1 MHEIKKSEI
10 KSPRKKHYDRRMHL
24 RVDQRMSKRVMTQLV
39 VAMVAVWGAI
49 TATAAPIIIPAAPQ
63 IGAESYLLIDAAT
76 GDVLASEN
84 ARMRLPPASLTK
96 IMTSYII
103 ANEIEQGRIT
113 LDDRV
118 PISVKAWRMEG
129 SRMFIREGTEVSVSD
144 LLRGIVIQSGNDAS
158 VAMAEYIAGDEEAFA
173 GLMTQTAKSLG
184 MNNTSFMNSTGLPDE
199 MHYTTAEDL
208 ATLTHALIN
217 RFPEHY
223 AIYSEKYFSYNDIR
237 QANRNALLWRDDSV
251 DGVKTGHTQA
261 AGYCLVASAM
271 ENDTRLISVVM
282 GARDERTRAAESQKL
297 LNYGFRYYETV
308 NLYAAGSSLK
318 RVRVWSG
325 LHESLEVGLDD
336 AITLTIPR
344 GGRDQLKAE
353 INLQDVIEAPIER
366 GQTLGALSLSLG
378 DEMLVERPVV
388 ALNPV
393 QAAGWLSSTLDDVQL
408 MFIDLT
414 GGDALTP

>member
-1 MHEIKKSEI
+1 
-10 KSPRKKHYDRRMHL
+10 MHL
-24 RVDQRMSKRVMTQLV
+24 RVDQQMSKRVMTQLV
-39 VAMVAVWGAI
+39 MAMVAAWGAM
-49 TATAAPIIIPAAPQ
+49 TAIAAPIIIPAAPQ

-103 ANEIEQGRIT
+103 ADEIEQGRIT
-113 LDDRV
+113 QDDRV

-129 SRMFIREGTEVSVSD
+129 SRMFIREGTEVSVAD

-184 MNNTSFMNSTGLPDE
+184 MNNTNFMNATGLPDE

-208 ATLTHALIN
+208 AVLTRALIN

-366 GQTLGALSLSLG
+366 GQSLGALTLSLG

-393 QAAGWLSSTLDDVQL
+393 QEAGWLSSTLDDVQL

-414 GGDALTP
+414 GGDPLTP

>member
-1 MHEIKKSEI
+1 
-10 KSPRKKHYDRRMHL
+10 
-24 RVDQRMSKRVMTQLV
+24 MSKRVMTQLV
-39 VAMVAVWGAI
+39 VAMVAVWGAM

-63 IGAESYLLIDAAT
+63 IGAESYLVIDAAT

-103 ANEIEQGRIT
+103 ADEIEQGRIT

-129 SRMFIREGTEVSVSD
+129 SRMFIREGTEVSVAD

-184 MNNTSFMNSTGLPDE
+184 MDNTNFMNATGLPDE

-208 ATLTHALIN
+208 AILTRALIN

-366 GQTLGALSLSLG
+366 GQTLGALTLSLG

-414 GGDALTP
+414 GGDPLAP

>member
-1 MHEIKKSEI
+1 
-10 KSPRKKHYDRRMHL
+10 
-24 RVDQRMSKRVMTQLV
+24 MTRLAAVLV
-39 VAMVAVWGAI
+39 ALWGAMA
-49 TATAAPIIIPAAPQ
+49 ATAAPIIIPAAPQ

-103 ANEIEQGRIT
+103 ADEIEQGRIT

-129 SRMFIREGTEVSVSD
+129 SRMFIRESTEVSVAD

-184 MNNTSFMNSTGLPDE
+184 MNNTNFMNATGLPDE

-208 ATLTHALIN
+208 AVLTRALIN

-366 GQTLGALSLSLG
+366 GQPLGALTLSLG
-378 DEMLVERPVV
+378 DETLVERPVV

-393 QAAGWLSSTLDDVQL
+393 QEAGWLSSTLDDVQL

-414 GGDALTP
+414 GGDPLTP

>member
-1 MHEIKKSEI
+1 
-10 KSPRKKHYDRRMHL
+10 
-24 RVDQRMSKRVMTQLV
+24 
-39 VAMVAVWGAI
+39 
-49 TATAAPIIIPAAPQ
+49 
-63 IGAESYLLIDAAT
+63 
-76 GDVLASEN
+76 
-84 ARMRLPPASLTK
+84 
-96 IMTSYII
+96 
-103 ANEIEQGRIT
+103 
-113 LDDRV
+113 
-118 PISVKAWRMEG
+118 
-129 SRMFIREGTEVSVSD
+129 
-144 LLRGIVIQSGNDAS
+144 
-158 VAMAEYIAGDEEAFA
+158 
-173 GLMTQTAKSLG
+173 
-184 MNNTSFMNSTGLPDE
+184 
-199 MHYTTAEDL
+199 
-208 ATLTHALIN
+208 LIN

-366 GQTLGALSLSLG
+366 GQTLGALTLSLG

-414 GGDALTP
+414 GGDPLAP

>member
-1 MHEIKKSEI
+1 
-10 KSPRKKHYDRRMHL
+10 
-24 RVDQRMSKRVMTQLV
+24 MSKRVMTQLV
-39 VAMVAVWGAI
+39 VAMVAVWGAM

-103 ANEIEQGRIT
+103 ADEIEQGRIT
-113 LDDRV
+113 QDDRV

-129 SRMFIREGTEVSVSD
+129 SRMFIREGTEVSVAD

-184 MNNTSFMNSTGLPDE
+184 MNNTNFMNATGLPDE

-208 ATLTHALIN
+208 AILTRALIN

-366 GQTLGALSLSLG
+366 GQTLGALTLSLG

-414 GGDALTP
+414 GGDPLAP

>member
-1 MHEIKKSEI
+1 M
-10 KSPRKKHYDRRMHL
+10 YF
-24 RVDQRMSKRVMTQLV
+24 RVDHRTSKRVMTRLAAVLV
-39 VAMVAVWGAI
+39 ALWGAMA
-49 TATAAPIIIPAAPQ
+49 ATAAPIIIPAATQ

-103 ANEIEQGRIT
+103 ADEIEQGRIT

-129 SRMFIREGTEVSVSD
+129 SRMFIREGTEVSVAD

-184 MNNTSFMNSTGLPDE
+184 MNNTNFMNATGLPDE

-208 ATLTHALIN
+208 AVLTRALIN

-366 GQTLGALSLSLG
+366 GQPLGALTLSLG

-393 QAAGWLSSTLDDVQL
+393 QEAGWLSSTLDDVQL

-414 GGDALTP
+414 GGDPLTP

>member
-1 MHEIKKSEI
+1 
-10 KSPRKKHYDRRMHL
+10 
-24 RVDQRMSKRVMTQLV
+24 MSKRVMTRLAVALV
-39 VAMVAVWGAI
+39 ALWGAM

-103 ANEIEQGRIT
+103 ADEIEQGRIT

-129 SRMFIREGTEVSVSD
+129 SRMFIREGTEVSVAD

-184 MNNTSFMNSTGLPDE
+184 MNNTNFMNATGLPDE

-208 ATLTHALIN
+208 AVLTRALIN

-366 GQTLGALSLSLG
+366 GQTLGALTLSLG

-393 QAAGWLSSTLDDVQL
+393 QEAGWLSSTLDDVQL

-414 GGDALTP
+414 GGDPLTP

>member
-1 MHEIKKSEI
+1 
-10 KSPRKKHYDRRMHL
+10 
-24 RVDQRMSKRVMTQLV
+24 
-39 VAMVAVWGAI
+39 
-49 TATAAPIIIPAAPQ
+49 
-63 IGAESYLLIDAAT
+63 
-76 GDVLASEN
+76 
-84 ARMRLPPASLTK
+84 
-96 IMTSYII
+96 
-103 ANEIEQGRIT
+103 
-113 LDDRV
+113 
-118 PISVKAWRMEG
+118 
-129 SRMFIREGTEVSVSD
+129 
-144 LLRGIVIQSGNDAS
+144 
-158 VAMAEYIAGDEEAFA
+158 
-173 GLMTQTAKSLG
+173 MTQTAKSLG
-184 MNNTSFMNSTGLPDE
+184 MNNTNFMNATGLPDE

-208 ATLTHALIN
+208 AVLTRALIN

-366 GQTLGALSLSLG
+366 GQTLGALTLSLG

-393 QAAGWLSSTLDDVQL
+393 QEAGWLSSTLDDVQL

-414 GGDALTP
+414 GGDPLTP

>member
-1 MHEIKKSEI
+1 MYFK
-10 KSPRKKHYDRRMHL
+10 
-24 RVDQRMSKRVMTQLV
+24 VDQRMSKRVMTRLAVALV
-39 VAMVAVWGAI
+39 ALWGAMI
-49 TATAAPIIIPAAPQ
+49 ATAAPIIIPAAPQ

-103 ANEIEQGRIT
+103 ADEIEQGRIT

-129 SRMFIREGTEVSVSD
+129 SRMFIREGTEVSVAD

-184 MNNTSFMNSTGLPDE
+184 MNNTNFMNATGLPDE

-208 ATLTHALIN
+208 AVLTRALIN

-366 GQTLGALSLSLG
+366 GQSLGALTLSLG

-393 QAAGWLSSTLDDVQL
+393 QEAGWLSSTLDDVQL

-414 GGDALTP
+414 GGDPLTP

>member
-1 MHEIKKSEI
+1 
-10 KSPRKKHYDRRMHL
+10 
-24 RVDQRMSKRVMTQLV
+24 MTRLAAVLV
-39 VAMVAVWGAI
+39 ALWGAMA
-49 TATAAPIIIPAAPQ
+49 ATAAPIIIPAAPQ

-103 ANEIEQGRIT
+103 ADEIEQGRIT

-129 SRMFIREGTEVSVSD
+129 SRMFIREGTEVSVAD

-184 MNNTSFMNSTGLPDE
+184 MNNTNFMNATGLPDE

-208 ATLTHALIN
+208 AVLTRALIN

-366 GQTLGALSLSLG
+366 GQSLGALTLSLG

-393 QAAGWLSSTLDDVQL
+393 QEAGWLSSTLDDVQL

-414 GGDALTP
+414 GGDPLTP

>member
-1 MHEIKKSEI
+1 
-10 KSPRKKHYDRRMHL
+10 
-24 RVDQRMSKRVMTQLV
+24 MSKRVMTQLV
-39 VAMVAVWGAI
+39 VAMVAVWGAM

-103 ANEIEQGRIT
+103 ADEIEQGRIT
-113 LDDRV
+113 QDDRV

-129 SRMFIREGTEVSVSD
+129 SRMFIREGTEVSVAD

-184 MNNTSFMNSTGLPDE
+184 MNNTNFMNATGLPDE

-208 ATLTHALIN
+208 AILTRALIN

-366 GQTLGALSLSLG
+366 GKSLGALTLSLG

-393 QAAGWLSSTLDDVQL
+393 QEAGWLSSTLDDVQL

-414 GGDALTP
+414 GGDPLTP

>member
-1 MHEIKKSEI
+1 
-10 KSPRKKHYDRRMHL
+10 
-24 RVDQRMSKRVMTQLV
+24 MTRLAAVLV
-39 VAMVAVWGAI
+39 ALWGAMA
-49 TATAAPIIIPAAPQ
+49 ATAAPIIIPAAPQ

-96 IMTSYII
+96 IMTGYII
-103 ANEIEQGRIT
+103 ADEIEQGRIT

-129 SRMFIREGTEVSVSD
+129 SRMFIREGTEVSVAD

-184 MNNTSFMNSTGLPDE
+184 MNNTNFMNATGLPDE

-208 ATLTHALIN
+208 AVLTRALIN

-366 GQTLGALSLSLG
+366 GQPLGALTLSLG
-378 DEMLVERPVV
+378 DETLVERPVV

-393 QAAGWLSSTLDDVQL
+393 QEAGWLSSTLDDVQL

-414 GGDALTP
+414 GGDPLTP

>member
-1 MHEIKKSEI
+1 
-10 KSPRKKHYDRRMHL
+10 
-24 RVDQRMSKRVMTQLV
+24 MTRLAAVLV
-39 VAMVAVWGAI
+39 ALWGAMA
-49 TATAAPIIIPAAPQ
+49 ATAAPIIIPAAPQ

-103 ANEIEQGRIT
+103 ADEIEQGRIT

-129 SRMFIREGTEVSVSD
+129 SRMFIREGTEVSVAD

-184 MNNTSFMNSTGLPDE
+184 MNNTNFVNATGLPDE

-208 ATLTHALIN
+208 AVLTRALIN

-366 GQTLGALSLSLG
+366 GQSLGALTLSLG

-393 QAAGWLSSTLDDVQL
+393 QEAGWLSSTLDDVQL

-414 GGDALTP
+414 GGDPLTP

>member
-1 MHEIKKSEI
+1 
-10 KSPRKKHYDRRMHL
+10 
-24 RVDQRMSKRVMTQLV
+24 MSKRVMTRLAVALV
-39 VAMVAVWGAI
+39 ALWSAMA
-49 TATAAPIIIPAAPQ
+49 ATAAPIIIPAAPQ
-63 IGAESYLLIDAAT
+63 IGAESYLLIDAVT

-96 IMTSYII
+96 IMTGYII
-103 ANEIEQGRIT
+103 ADEIEQGRIT

-129 SRMFIREGTEVSVSD
+129 SRMFIREGTEVSVVD

-184 MNNTSFMNSTGLPDE
+184 MKNTNFMNATGLPDE

-208 ATLTHALIN
+208 ALLTRALIN

-325 LHESLEVGLDD
+325 LHDSLEVGLDD

-353 INLQDVIEAPIER
+353 INLQDVIEAPIES
-366 GQTLGALSLSLG
+366 GQPLGALTLSLG

-393 QAAGWLSSTLDDVQL
+393 QEAGWLSSTLDDVQL

-414 GGDALTP
+414 GGDPLTP

>member
-1 MHEIKKSEI
+1 
-10 KSPRKKHYDRRMHL
+10 
-24 RVDQRMSKRVMTQLV
+24 MSKRVMTQLV
-39 VAMVAVWGAI
+39 VAMVAVWGAM

-103 ANEIEQGRIT
+103 ADEIEQGRIT

-129 SRMFIREGTEVSVSD
+129 SRMFIREGTEVSVAD

-184 MNNTSFMNSTGLPDE
+184 MNNTNFMNATGLPDE

-208 ATLTHALIN
+208 AILTRALIN

-366 GQTLGALSLSLG
+366 GQTLGALTLSLG

-414 GGDALTP
+414 GGDPLAP

>member
-1 MHEIKKSEI
+1 
-10 KSPRKKHYDRRMHL
+10 
-24 RVDQRMSKRVMTQLV
+24 MTRLAAVLV
-39 VAMVAVWGAI
+39 ALWGAMA
-49 TATAAPIIIPAAPQ
+49 ATAAPIIIPAAPQ

-103 ANEIEQGRIT
+103 ADEIEQGRIT

-129 SRMFIREGTEVSVSD
+129 SRMFIREGTEVSVAD

-184 MNNTSFMNSTGLPDE
+184 MNNTNFMNATGLPDE

-208 ATLTHALIN
+208 AVLTRALIN

-366 GQTLGALSLSLG
+366 GQSLGALTLSLG
-378 DEMLVERPVV
+378 DEMVVERPVV

-393 QAAGWLSSTLDDVQL
+393 QEAGWLSSTLDDVQL

-414 GGDALTP
+414 GGDPLTP

>member
-1 MHEIKKSEI
+1 
-10 KSPRKKHYDRRMHL
+10 
-24 RVDQRMSKRVMTQLV
+24 MSKRVTTQLV
-39 VAMVAVWGAI
+39 VAMVSVWGAM
-49 TATAAPIIIPAAPQ
+49 TATAAPIIIPAAQQ
-63 IGAESYLLIDAAT
+63 IGAESYLVIDAAT

-103 ANEIEQGRIT
+103 ADEIEQGRIT

-129 SRMFIREGTEVSVSD
+129 SRMFIREGTEVSVAD

-184 MNNTSFMNSTGLPDE
+184 MDNTNFMNATGLPDE

-208 ATLTHALIN
+208 AILTRALIN

-366 GQTLGALSLSLG
+366 GQTLGALTLSLG

-414 GGDALTP
+414 GGDPLAP

>member
-1 MHEIKKSEI
+1 
-10 KSPRKKHYDRRMHL
+10 
-24 RVDQRMSKRVMTQLV
+24 MTRLAAVLV
-39 VAMVAVWGAI
+39 ALWGAMA
-49 TATAAPIIIPAAPQ
+49 ATAAPIIIPAAPQ

-103 ANEIEQGRIT
+103 ADEIEQGRIT

-129 SRMFIREGTEVSVSD
+129 SRMFIREGTEVSVAD

-184 MNNTSFMNSTGLPDE
+184 MNNTNFVKATGLPDE

-208 ATLTHALIN
+208 AVLTRALIN

-366 GQTLGALSLSLG
+366 GQSLGALTLSLG

-393 QAAGWLSSTLDDVQL
+393 QEAGWLSSTLDDVQL

-414 GGDALTP
+414 GGDPLTP

>member
-1 MHEIKKSEI
+1 
-10 KSPRKKHYDRRMHL
+10 
-24 RVDQRMSKRVMTQLV
+24 MSKRVMTQLV
-39 VAMVAVWGAI
+39 VAMVAVWGAM

-63 IGAESYLLIDAAT
+63 IGAESYLVIDAAT

-103 ANEIEQGRIT
+103 ADEIEQGRIT

-129 SRMFIREGTEVSVSD
+129 SRMFIREGTEVSVAD

-184 MNNTSFMNSTGLPDE
+184 MNNTNFMNATGLPDE

-208 ATLTHALIN
+208 AILTRALIN

-325 LHESLEVGLDD
+325 LHESVEVGLDD

-344 GGRDQLKAE
+344 GGRGQLKAE

-366 GQTLGALSLSLG
+366 GQTLGALTLSLG

-414 GGDALTP
+414 GGDPLAP

>member
-1 MHEIKKSEI
+1 M
-10 KSPRKKHYDRRMHL
+10 
-24 RVDQRMSKRVMTQLV
+24 
-39 VAMVAVWGAI
+39 
-49 TATAAPIIIPAAPQ
+49 
-63 IGAESYLLIDAAT
+63 
-76 GDVLASEN
+76 
-84 ARMRLPPASLTK
+84 
-96 IMTSYII
+96 
-103 ANEIEQGRIT
+103 
-113 LDDRV
+113 
-118 PISVKAWRMEG
+118 
-129 SRMFIREGTEVSVSD
+129 
-144 LLRGIVIQSGNDAS
+144 
-158 VAMAEYIAGDEEAFA
+158 
-173 GLMTQTAKSLG
+173 
-184 MNNTSFMNSTGLPDE
+184 
-199 MHYTTAEDL
+199 
-208 ATLTHALIN
+208 IN

-325 LHESLEVGLDD
+325 LHESLEVGLDE

-366 GQTLGALSLSLG
+366 GQSLGALTLSLG

-393 QAAGWLSSTLDDVQL
+393 QEAGWLSSTLDHVQL

-414 GGDALTP
+414 GGDPLTP

>member
-1 MHEIKKSEI
+1 
-10 KSPRKKHYDRRMHL
+10 
-24 RVDQRMSKRVMTQLV
+24 MSKRVMTRLAAVLV
-39 VAMVAVWGAI
+39 ALWGAMA
-49 TATAAPIIIPAAPQ
+49 ATAAPIIIPAAPQ

-103 ANEIEQGRIT
+103 ADEIEQGRTT

-129 SRMFIREGTEVSVSD
+129 SRMLIREGTEVSVAD

-184 MNNTSFMNSTGLPDE
+184 MKNTNFMNATGLPDE

-208 ATLTHALIN
+208 AVLTRALIN

-366 GQTLGALSLSLG
+366 GQSLGALTLSLG

-393 QAAGWLSSTLDDVQL
+393 QEAGWLSSTLDDVQL

-414 GGDALTP
+414 GGDPLTP